1 MDLEQVKAKINALLE
16 QLETVIEF
24 AKTLGL
30 PEEKLEVLED
40 TEYFLQKLIGNIE
53 VLETEK
59 SLAALETELRDTNL
73 TLQGLRETLMLWE
86 PPDEETIADVDKSQ
100 AEIRKLLLKVK
111 SGRSLK
117 KKAPLVLMGAVLAFA
132 VFKSKR

>member
-1 MDLEQVKAKINALLE
+1 MDLEQVKNKINELRE
-16 QLETVIEF
+16 QLEAASEF
-24 AKTLGL
+24 SKTIGL
-30 PEEKLEVLED
+30 PEERLEVLED
-40 TEYFLQKLIGNIE
+40 TEYFLQKLIGNIG
-53 VLETEK
+53 VLETEE

-132 VFKSKR
+132 AFKSKR

>member
-40 TEYFLQKLIGNIE
+40 TEHFLQKLIGNIE
-53 VLETEK
+53 VLETEE

-86 PPDEETIADVDKSQ
+86 PPDEETIADVDRSQ
-100 AEIRKLLLKVK
+100 AEIRKLLGKVK

-117 KKAPLVLMGAVLAFA
+117 KKAPVVLMGAVLAFA

>member
-86 PPDEETIADVDKSQ
+86 PPDEEMIADVDKSQ

>member
-40 TEYFLQKLIGNIE
+40 TEHFLQKLIGNIE
-53 VLETEK
+53 VLETEE

-117 KKAPLVLMGAVLAFA
+117 KKAPLVLMGAALAFA

>member
-40 TEYFLQKLIGNIE
+40 TEHFLQKLIGNIE
-53 VLETEK
+53 ALETEE

-117 KKAPLVLMGAVLAFA
+117 KKAPIVLMGVVLAFA
-132 VFKSKR
+132 AFKSKR